1 MDATIEWREGRTVPV
16 RLRGRSGTRSGV
28 VLGHGAGGNQDSPV
42 IAAVREGLRRL
53 GHPVVTFDY
62 PYRAEGRKAPD
73 RQPVL
78 LECHR
83 AVVSWARHQVGER
96 LVIGGVSMGGR
107 MASYL
112 AAEGQPVDG
121 LLLVAYPLHPAGRTD
136 RLRSEHLPSIAI
148 PTLFVVGDRDPLCS
162 LELLPEAIR
171 PMARA
176 EVHVVE
182 DADHSYR
189 GRAGRSREDL
199 LEEVVEAAGRWLAAI

>member
-16 RLRGRSGTRSGV
+16 RLSGPPGAV
-28 VLGHGAGGNQDSPV
+28 GIALGHGAGGNQDSPV
-42 IAAVREGLRRL
+42 IAAVRDGLVRL
-53 GHPVVTFDY
+53 GHRVVTFDY
-62 PYRAEGRKAPD
+62 PYRTEGRKAPD
-73 RQPVL
+73 RQAVL

-83 AVVSWARHQVGER
+83 AVLEWARRQVGER

-112 AAEGQPVDG
+112 AAEGAPVDG

-136 RLRSEHLPSIAI
+136 RLRSEHLSSIAV

-162 LELLPEAIR
+162 LEQLPGAVR

-176 EVHVVE
+176 DVHLVE
-182 DADHSYR
+182 DADHSFR
-189 GRAGRSREDL
+189 GRAGRSREDML
-199 LEEVVEAAGRWLAAI
+199 DEVVEAAGRWLAAI